1 MKIDI
6 FNAEEKY
13 DILYTDP
20 PWQQGR
26 GGKKAARPNSTGTT
40 VPYETMDVPGIMELH
55 RYVTNELMNEKHN
68 VFMWTIDKY
77 LPQTE
82 EIMSLLGYKL
92 HARLIWDKGN
102 GPAPAYTVRFAHE
115 YLLWFYKKGNIILP
129 DKDKRGA
136 FSTVLRENSK
146 RHHSQKPEC
155 AYQMLETFFPQAK
168 KLELFARAERDGWD
182 QWGNELWRSNNMETV
197 TTLDDK
203 VRAFKVLLDKKDE
216 LAEQT
221 KANNEELKNLE
232 QEIAQ
237 QMVDEEKPDTT
248 VDGFKYSLQ
257 EKTRYSKISEEK
269 LMEKGLVF
277 FDVLREQGF
286 GHLITERVD
295 PRTLD
300 SAMNNLAA
308 ENDGELPEEMA
319 EVLSVYSELK
329 VSKKKANTKALNRAK
344 KAQEV

>member
-55 RYVTNELMNEKHN
+55 RYVTNELMNE
-68 VFMWTIDKY
+68 
-77 LPQTE
+77 
-82 EIMSLLGYKL
+82 
-92 HARLIWDKGN
+92 
-102 GPAPAYTVRFAHE
+102 
-115 YLLWFYKKGNIILP
+115 NIILP

-182 QWGNELWRSNNMETV
+182 QWGNEL
-197 TTLDDK
+197 
-203 VRAFKVLLDKKDE
+203 
-216 LAEQT
+216 
-221 KANNEELKNLE
+221 
-232 QEIAQ
+232 
-237 QMVDEEKPDTT
+237 
-248 VDGFKYSLQ
+248 
-257 EKTRYSKISEEK
+257 
-269 LMEKGLVF
+269 
-277 FDVLREQGF
+277 
-286 GHLITERVD
+286 
-295 PRTLD
+295 
-300 SAMNNLAA
+300 
-308 ENDGELPEEMA
+308 
-319 EVLSVYSELK
+319 
-329 VSKKKANTKALNRAK
+329 
-344 KAQEV
+344 

>member
-40 VPYETMDVPGIMELH
+40 V
-55 RYVTNELMNEKHN
+55 
-68 VFMWTIDKY
+68 
-77 LPQTE
+77 
-82 EIMSLLGYKL
+82 
-92 HARLIWDKGN
+92 
-102 GPAPAYTVRFAHE
+102 PAYTVRFAHE

-182 QWGNELWRSNNMETV
+182 QWGNEL
-197 TTLDDK
+197 
-203 VRAFKVLLDKKDE
+203 
-216 LAEQT
+216 
-221 KANNEELKNLE
+221 
-232 QEIAQ
+232 
-237 QMVDEEKPDTT
+237 
-248 VDGFKYSLQ
+248 
-257 EKTRYSKISEEK
+257 
-269 LMEKGLVF
+269 
-277 FDVLREQGF
+277 
-286 GHLITERVD
+286 
-295 PRTLD
+295 
-300 SAMNNLAA
+300 
-308 ENDGELPEEMA
+308 
-319 EVLSVYSELK
+319 
-329 VSKKKANTKALNRAK
+329 
-344 KAQEV
+344 

>member
-168 KLELFARAERDGWD
+168 NWNSSQG
-182 QWGNELWRSNNMETV
+182 RSVTV
-197 TTLDDK
+197 GTSGEMNYKTKGGATTWK
-203 VRAFKVLLDKKDE
+203 
-216 LAEQT
+216 Q
-221 KANNEELKNLE
+221 
-232 QEIAQ
+232 
-237 QMVDEEKPDTT
+237 
-248 VDGFKYSLQ
+248 
-257 EKTRYSKISEEK
+257 
-269 LMEKGLVF
+269 
-277 FDVLREQGF
+277 
-286 GHLITERVD
+286 
-295 PRTLD
+295 
-300 SAMNNLAA
+300 
-308 ENDGELPEEMA
+308 
-319 EVLSVYSELK
+319 
-329 VSKKKANTKALNRAK
+329 
-344 KAQEV
+344 

>member
-146 RHHSQKPEC
+146 TASQPEAGMC
-155 AYQMLETFFPQAK
+155 LSDVRNIFPTSKET
-168 KLELFARAERDGWD
+168 G
-182 QWGNELWRSNNMETV
+182 
-197 TTLDDK
+197 TL
-203 VRAFKVLLDKKDE
+203 R
-216 LAEQT
+216 
-221 KANNEELKNLE
+221 
-232 QEIAQ
+232 
-237 QMVDEEKPDTT
+237 
-248 VDGFKYSLQ
+248 
-257 EKTRYSKISEEK
+257 
-269 LMEKGLVF
+269 KG
-277 FDVLREQGF
+277 G
-286 GHLITERVD
+286 
-295 PRTLD
+295 
-300 SAMNNLAA
+300 A
-308 ENDGELPEEMA
+308 
-319 EVLSVYSELK
+319 
-329 VSKKKANTKALNRAK
+329 
-344 KAQEV
+344 

>member
-1 MKIDI
+1 MAQTKRYWIRRISSRSFTTEKKKTLRLVNQKSVLKINTLLLGRSSKANNEDTVGQFGEGYKI
-6 FNAEEKY
+6 AALVLNRLGKTFTIYNNEKGEIWESRFKNSEKWLEK
-13 DILYTDP
+13 ILAFYVYKHDTD
-20 PWQQGR
+20 
-26 GGKKAARPNSTGTT
+26 NSGLCI
-40 VPYETMDVPGIMELH
+40 EAGIMELH

-182 QWGNELWRSNNMETV
+182 QWGNEL
-197 TTLDDK
+197 
-203 VRAFKVLLDKKDE
+203 
-216 LAEQT
+216 
-221 KANNEELKNLE
+221 
-232 QEIAQ
+232 
-237 QMVDEEKPDTT
+237 
-248 VDGFKYSLQ
+248 
-257 EKTRYSKISEEK
+257 
-269 LMEKGLVF
+269 
-277 FDVLREQGF
+277 
-286 GHLITERVD
+286 
-295 PRTLD
+295 
-300 SAMNNLAA
+300 
-308 ENDGELPEEMA
+308 
-319 EVLSVYSELK
+319 
-329 VSKKKANTKALNRAK
+329 
-344 KAQEV
+344 

>member
-1 MKIDI
+1 MKKDIDVKCYELTLTPNYVSDWT
-6 FNAEEKY
+6 FNDALRELIQNGTDQEVLDKENKFQIIYNGKEKTLRLVNQKSVLK
-13 DILYTDP
+13 INTLLL
-20 PWQQGR
+20 
-26 GGKKAARPNSTGTT
+26 GKKAARPNSTGTT

-182 QWGNELWRSNNMETV
+182 QWGNEL
-197 TTLDDK
+197 
-203 VRAFKVLLDKKDE
+203 
-216 LAEQT
+216 
-221 KANNEELKNLE
+221 
-232 QEIAQ
+232 
-237 QMVDEEKPDTT
+237 
-248 VDGFKYSLQ
+248 
-257 EKTRYSKISEEK
+257 
-269 LMEKGLVF
+269 
-277 FDVLREQGF
+277 
-286 GHLITERVD
+286 
-295 PRTLD
+295 
-300 SAMNNLAA
+300 
-308 ENDGELPEEMA
+308 
-319 EVLSVYSELK
+319 
-329 VSKKKANTKALNRAK
+329 
-344 KAQEV
+344 

>member
-102 GPAPAYTVRFAHE
+102 GPAHAYTVRFAHE
-115 YLLWFYKKGNIILP
+115 YLLWFYK
-129 DKDKRGA
+129 
-136 FSTVLRENSK
+136 
-146 RHHSQKPEC
+146 
-155 AYQMLETFFPQAK
+155 
-168 KLELFARAERDGWD
+168 
-182 QWGNELWRSNNMETV
+182 
-197 TTLDDK
+197 
-203 VRAFKVLLDKKDE
+203 
-216 LAEQT
+216 
-221 KANNEELKNLE
+221 
-232 QEIAQ
+232 
-237 QMVDEEKPDTT
+237 
-248 VDGFKYSLQ
+248 
-257 EKTRYSKISEEK
+257 
-269 LMEKGLVF
+269 
-277 FDVLREQGF
+277 
-286 GHLITERVD
+286 
-295 PRTLD
+295 
-300 SAMNNLAA
+300 
-308 ENDGELPEEMA
+308 
-319 EVLSVYSELK
+319 
-329 VSKKKANTKALNRAK
+329 
-344 KAQEV
+344 